1 MGRINEIVYFLPFS
15 RSELTKLVLR
25 ELQFWAKKVSILHHD
40 VSTQSFVVKAEE
52 KHGVELTWDTEVLA
66 VLAEGYEVQYGA
78 RSIKYEVDR
87 RVVSQL
93 ALAHEQGVRLT
104 HFSETI
110 YKIFV

>member
-1 MGRINEIVYFLPFS
+1 MITMSLFS
-15 RSELTKLVLR
+15 
-25 ELQFWAKKVSILHHD
+25 Q
-40 VSTQSFVVKAEE
+40 AEE

-93 ALAHEQGVRLT
+93 ALAHEQGVSTTVYFLRN
-104 HFSETI
+104 F
-110 YKIFV
+110 